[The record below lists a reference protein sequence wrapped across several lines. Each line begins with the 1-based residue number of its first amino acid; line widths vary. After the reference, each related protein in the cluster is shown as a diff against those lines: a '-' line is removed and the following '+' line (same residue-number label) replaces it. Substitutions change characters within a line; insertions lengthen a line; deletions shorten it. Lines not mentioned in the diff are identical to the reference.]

1 MSSSELL
8 LANSP
13 KCGVSSTDL
22 YMGVSLSM
30 SSDGSWIGIV
40 RWRIGEEGRE
50 LLLLVGELILLFV
63 SPVEIVGDVVGNLS

>member
-1 MSSSELL
+1 
-8 LANSP
+8 
-13 KCGVSSTDL
+13 
-22 YMGVSLSM
+22 MGVSLSM